1 MEGVGDACLRADLT
15 VVDGPET
22 MEAKGFLVAVMMLA
36 LSPLVSPRKE
46 WEHTIHKSDPS
57 HPNPGSQHSDQSG

>member
-1 MEGVGDACLRADLT
+1 
-15 VVDGPET
+15 